1 MWYTIIFSLLII
13 VFVHITYKYVKD
25 TLTPLKTKDVY
36 TFQNEKIDELIRTLE
51 NNNKKNTIDFKSMED
66 ELSNLL
72 TSENDIN
79 TSEYIQ

>member
-13 VFVHITYKYVKD
+13 IFAHITYKYVKD